1 MTIDNFKK
9 TFSQELIALYP
20 IQEIQSFFFL
30 LMERFTNMSRVDLAL
45 NPDKELSLEKEQLLN
60 SALIKLKEEYPIQY
74 IIGNTEFYG
83 LPFMVNDNVLIPRPE
98 TEELVSWILQ
108 EVKSRKLKVKSEKL
122 ITNDKFRTPTTSNKQ
137 QTTNLNILDIGT
149 GSGCIAISLA
159 KNLPDAKVWALDV
172 SENAL
177 QVARINAVE
186 NEVEINFIKTDILK
200 RSDLKLK
207 FDIIVSNPPYIREHE
222 KKQMKNN
229 VLKYEPEIALFVKDN
244 NALLFYDRI
253 SDLACKN
260 LKLEGKLYFE
270 INQALG
276 DEVRSLLTNTGFKDI
291 KIKKDIYGVN
301 RMVKANLI

>member
-30 LMERFTNMSRVDLAL
+30 LMERYTNMSRVDLAL
-45 NPDKELSLEKEQLLN
+45 NPDKELSQEKEQLLN

>member
-30 LMERFTNMSRVDLAL
+30 LMERYTNMSRVDLAL
-45 NPDKELSLEKEQLLN
+45 NPDKELSQEKEQLLN

-74 IIGNTEFYG
+74 IVGNTEFYG

-122 ITNDKFRTPTTSNKQ
+122 ITNDKFRTPTSSNKQ

-260 LKLEGKLYFE
+260 LKPEGKLYFE

-276 DEVRSLLTNTGFKDI
+276 EEVRSLLINTRFKDI

>member
-1 MTIDNFKK
+1 MTIDDFKK
-9 TFSQELIALYP
+9 TFSSELIALYP
-20 IQEIQSFFFL
+20 IQEIHSFFFL
-30 LMERFTNMSRVDLAL
+30 LMKSYTNMTRVDLAL
-45 NPDKELSLEKEQLLN
+45 NPHKELSKEKEQLLN
-60 SALIKLKEEYPIQY
+60 SALNKLKEEYPIQY
-74 IIGNTEFYG
+74 VIGNTEFYG
-83 LPFMVNDNVLIPRPE
+83 LQFMVNDSVLIPRPE
-98 TEELVSWILQ
+98 TEELVAWILQ
-108 EVKSRKLKVKSEKL
+108 EAKSRKLKVKSEKL
-122 ITNDKFRTPTTSNKQ
+122 ITNDKFQTP
-137 QTTNLNILDIGT
+137 TTNLNILDIGT

-159 KNLPDAKVWALDV
+159 KYLPGAKVWALDI

-177 QVARINAVE
+177 QVARKNAIE

-207 FDIIVSNPPYIREHE
+207 FDIIVSNPPYVREHE

-260 LKLEGKLYFE
+260 LKPEGKLYFE

-276 DEVRSLLTNTGFKDI
+276 EEVRSLLINTRFKDI

>member
-9 TFSQELIALYP
+9 TFSHELIALYP

-30 LMERFTNMSRVDLAL
+30 LMERYTNMSRVDLAL
-45 NPDKELSLEKEQLLN
+45 NPDKELSQEKEQLLN